1 MVDFDKLRKKGQKPA
16 IIEPR
21 EIFRRLPKPDGIN
34 DLYASQTEV
43 LDAWFRRRTDRD
55 VVIKLHTG
63 GGKTLV
69 GLLACQSTLNEA
81 REPVMYL
88 VPTKQLVGQT
98 IERARSYGL
107 PAVEYGGQSL
117 PSEFVNAQATLVA
130 TYSALFHGFH
140 NKFGLRGQR
149 PAVHVGAI
157 VLDDAHVAFSVVRD
171 AFTIEIDA
179 KEAQEQ
185 YQNLAGVFRHV
196 FDQAGQLG
204 TFDDIVLGADPT
216 VLEVPYWAWRENM
229 QVVRDCLASDS
240 DPHKFAWPLIRD
252 RLHMCHMLVSR
263 NGFTITPIL
272 PLVDML
278 PTLTDATRRIYMS
291 ATIVDDSEIV
301 RTFDADAELV
311 GKSLT
316 SRSVAGISER
326 MILVPG
332 LMPFEFDEKADAAKL
347 MEWVAKKRH
356 GVVVLVPSNAAAQ
369 EWKDHA
375 KVVEGSDQ
383 VDKEVAQLQAGE
395 ISGPVVFANR
405 YDGIDL
411 PGPCCRLLV
420 MCGLPQGTSSYDL
433 FRAAVLY
440 GGKSMARLLAQRVEQ
455 GIGRGARGS
464 GDYCIVLL
472 LGHDLS
478 GWVAKDAN
486 FRFLTAATRAQL
498 DMGIDVSRTVENAQ
512 DLAKTMVLS
521 LRRDSEWTTYHAETL
536 AEALD
541 QESAVEQQ
549 LELSAMERKAL
560 GFWSGGYHEKAVG
573 CIEAYLGKE
582 TELDRQTRGW
592 LQQMAARIAADWGQN
607 ERADDL
613 QRGAYANNQNLI
625 RSRIKPAH
633 VQLHPPGKQEQA
645 IVERMSDY
653 RIRRGY
659 VNNYDALVSKLNRN
673 TSSNQFEQSL
683 MELGQVLGFNAE
695 RFDDH
700 GVGPDVL
707 WLLPGKNAIVFEA
720 RSRKKERNAFN
731 KEDHGQLLVAD
742 RWFVQHYPD
751 HKYVLVSVLATNKAT
766 KPAMAVRSDSRALT
780 YGNLSR
786 LVADC
791 RKLLADLSSRQ
802 VDGAS
807 LVVECATL
815 LEDSD
820 LRANRIADSYLVPFV
835 EAG

>member
-1 MVDFDKLRKKGQKPA
+1 
-16 IIEPR
+16 
-21 EIFRRLPKPDGIN
+21 
-34 DLYASQTEV
+34 
-43 LDAWFRRRTDRD
+43 
-55 VVIKLHTG
+55 
-63 GGKTLV
+63 
-69 GLLACQSTLNEA
+69 
-81 REPVMYL
+81 
-88 VPTKQLVGQT
+88 
-98 IERARSYGL
+98 
-107 PAVEYGGQSL
+107 
-117 PSEFVNAQATLVA
+117 
-130 TYSALFHGFH
+130 
-140 NKFGLRGQR
+140 
-149 PAVHVGAI
+149 
-157 VLDDAHVAFSVVRD
+157 
-171 AFTIEIDA
+171 
-179 KEAQEQ
+179 
-185 YQNLAGVFRHV
+185 
-196 FDQAGQLG
+196 
-204 TFDDIVLGADPT
+204 
-216 VLEVPYWAWRENM
+216 
-229 QVVRDCLASDS
+229 
-240 DPHKFAWPLIRD
+240 
-252 RLHMCHMLVSR
+252 
-263 NGFTITPIL
+263 
-272 PLVDML
+272 
-278 PTLTDATRRIYMS
+278 
-291 ATIVDDSEIV
+291 
-301 RTFDADAELV
+301 
-311 GKSLT
+311 
-316 SRSVAGISER
+316 
-326 MILVPG
+326 
-332 LMPFEFDEKADAAKL
+332 
-347 MEWVAKKRH
+347 
-356 GVVVLVPSNAAAQ
+356 
-369 EWKDHA
+369 
-375 KVVEGSDQ
+375 
-383 VDKEVAQLQAGE
+383 
-395 ISGPVVFANR
+395 
-405 YDGIDL
+405 
-411 PGPCCRLLV
+411 
-420 MCGLPQGTSSYDL
+420 
-433 FRAAVLY
+433 
-440 GGKSMARLLAQRVEQ
+440 
-455 GIGRGARGS
+455 
-464 GDYCIVLL
+464 
-472 LGHDLS
+472 
-478 GWVAKDAN
+478 
-486 FRFLTAATRAQL
+486 
-498 DMGIDVSRTVENAQ
+498 
-512 DLAKTMVLS
+512 MVLS

-573 CIEAYLGKE
+573 CIEAYLDRE

-645 IVERMSDY
+645 IVDRMSDY

-659 VNNYDALVSKLNRN
+659 VNDYDALVSKLNRN

-683 MELGQVLGFNAE
+683 MELGHVLGFNAE

-751 HKYVLVSVLATNKAT
+751 HDYVLASVLATNKAT

-791 RKLLADLSSRQ
+791 RKLLADLSNRQ